1 MMTNEELAD
10 RLEWWLA
17 YFDDGTERHPDF
29 ADDPYGFDETAI
41 EADLRASASRLR
53 EQDGERIEGVL
64 LPDSR
69 LRSMIAGAFR
79 YGTERERAGEI
90 KGLESSYIESEHHAN
105 RLVDEFIKAGH
116 ITVHPKEPSNG

>member
-1 MMTNEELAD
+1 MMTNEEMLASLAD
-10 RLEWWLA
+10 AVDRT
-17 YFDDGTERHPDF
+17 YHHKDDAGLL
-29 ADDPYGFDETAI
+29 DEIA
-41 EADLRASASRLR
+41 RRLR

-116 ITVHPKEPSNG
+116 ITVHPQEPEK